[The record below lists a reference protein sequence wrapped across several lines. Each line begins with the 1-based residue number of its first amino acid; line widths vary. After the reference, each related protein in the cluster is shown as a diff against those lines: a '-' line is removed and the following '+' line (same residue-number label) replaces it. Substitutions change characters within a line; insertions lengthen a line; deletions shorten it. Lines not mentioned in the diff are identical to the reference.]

1 MLRFHFMISGRMKTQ
16 GQYFLAQKTDICMF
30 WASQTKGVLA
40 FKEIAG
46 QEYKANNSCLLC
58 PHGSLKPEH
67 TNVWFWSSIRV
78 RVCNHALL
86 RKGGVKAEKTCPLP
100 AEKANEVRVRHSIHA
115 YEKGLP
121 AEGWKK
127 PPEEIIDQGLR
138 KGTRKAPG
146 LPPWRFRKGLWS

>member
-46 QEYKANNSCLLC
+46 QQYNANNSCLLC

-100 AEKANEVRVRHSIHA
+100 AEKANEVRVRQHTCIWKRPSCR
-115 YEKGLP
+115 GLEEATRRNYWP
-121 AEGWKK
+121 R
-127 PPEEIIDQGLR
+127 PEEGDK
-138 KGTRKAPG
+138 KGPRTATLKI
-146 LPPWRFRKGLWS
+146 